1 MDLNGAEIRS
11 AAPGDIQVIL
21 NLIRE
26 LAIYEKEED
35 QAKATADQIHEALF
49 SEKPTAYCE
58 LIELD
63 TGAFTGLDSAT
74 ASATVSGFEDVPAA
88 AARRPNPPR
97 VELIVIVFV
106 PSLSIDAWICF
117 DDPFPTAIKIM
128 TEATPIAIPSVVRVV
143 RNLLVVSPR
152 SANRTIS
159 RIFMRRVLH

>member
-63 TGAFTGLDSAT
+63 TGEVVAFAFWFKNYSTWTGTPGIYLEDLFVMPEFRGAGYGKALLVHLAKKCVENGWSRFQWWVLDWNEPSIAFYRSLGAVPMDEWT
-74 ASATVSGFEDVPAA
+74 VFRVSG
-88 AARRPNPPR
+88 
-97 VELIVIVFV
+97 
-106 PSLSIDAWICF
+106 DAL
-117 DDPFPTAIKIM
+117 
-128 TEATPIAIPSVVRVV
+128 VR
-143 RNLLVVSPR
+143 L
-152 SANRTIS
+152 AGQ
-159 RIFMRRVLH
+159 

>member
-63 TGAFTGLDSAT
+63 TGESVGFAFWFKNYSTWTGTPGIYLEDLFVKPEFRGAGYGKALLIHLAKKCVENGWSRFQWWVLDWNEPSIAFYRSLGAVPMDEWT
-74 ASATVSGFEDVPAA
+74 VFRVSG
-88 AARRPNPPR
+88 
-97 VELIVIVFV
+97 
-106 PSLSIDAWICF
+106 
-117 DDPFPTAIKIM
+117 
-128 TEATPIAIPSVVRVV
+128 EALVR
-143 RNLLVVSPR
+143 L
-152 SANRTIS
+152 AQQ
-159 RIFMRRVLH
+159 